1 MNFRI
6 IIPKITLNFGIRDFF
21 AIFAPDLKQEY
32 DMIRR
37 QLQDVIE
44 ARMFA
49 GKAIIVIGARQV
61 GKSTL
66 FNMVLEGRK
75 EPALQLNCDEPEVQ
89 EMLSAMNTQELK
101 LLIG

>member
-1 MNFRI
+1 
-6 IIPKITLNFGIRDFF
+6 
-21 AIFAPDLKQEY
+21 
-32 DMIRR
+32 MIRR

-75 EPALQLNCDEPEVQ
+75 EPVLRLNCDEPEV
-89 EMLSAMNTQELK
+89 
-101 LLIG
+101 

>member
-1 MNFRI
+1 
-6 IIPKITLNFGIRDFF
+6 
-21 AIFAPDLKQEY
+21 
-32 DMIRR
+32 MIRR

-75 EPALQLNCDEPEVQ
+75 
-89 EMLSAMNTQELK
+89 
-101 LLIG
+101 